1 MTLRCSDKSLLC
13 TYVVGWEGTLVG
25 DGLAGDGSTEVP
37 PPQAFE
43 EDRMTASASALG
55 LVDRI

>member
-1 MTLRCSDKSLLC
+1 MTLRCSDKYLLC
-13 TYVVGWEGTLVG
+13 TYMMGWVGTLVG

-43 EDRMTASASALG
+43 EDRMTALASALG
-55 LVDRI
+55 LVGRI

>member
-1 MTLRCSDKSLLC
+1 M
-13 TYVVGWEGTLVG
+13 VG